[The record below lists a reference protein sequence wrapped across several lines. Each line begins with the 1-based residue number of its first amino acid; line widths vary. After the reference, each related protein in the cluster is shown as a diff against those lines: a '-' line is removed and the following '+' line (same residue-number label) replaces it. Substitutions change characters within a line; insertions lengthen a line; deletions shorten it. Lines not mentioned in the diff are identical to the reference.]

1 MPRYIISRTFDVVE
15 PEMPTVGRRSRQI
28 IETDLPQVTWE
39 LSHVIVDEETGK
51 VRTYC
56 VYEAPT
62 VEMVMEHSTRLGQH
76 KIDWIDEIAG
86 DVTPADFPPV

>member
-1 MPRYIISRTFDVVE
+1 MRLFDVTE
-15 PEMPTVGRRSRQI
+15 PEMPDVGRRSRELVETEFEQI
-28 IETDLPQVTWE
+28 TWE
-39 LSHVIVDEETGK
+39 HSHVVVDDDGS

-62 VEMVMEHSTRLGQH
+62 ADMVRRALGSGLGRH
-76 KIDWIDEIAG
+76 EIASIEEIVG